1 MSKHGSLLRHQKII
15 TKLQTSKEVTFDEM
29 VFHLENQS
37 ELQDLDLVISQRT
50 FQRDI
55 KEIKSLYNVD
65 IRFDRSKKI
74 YFIEE
79 DEANS
84 DLRNRLLEAFDFIS
98 TLKMS
103 EDLTKFI
110 YFEKRKAHG
119 TKHFLGLLHAVRNRL
134 IIELSHQKFEYDE
147 PTIRLVEPYGLKES
161 MGRWYLL
168 AKEVGKDKVKTFGL
182 DRIVDFDITKK
193 HFSPP
198 EKYNANEDFKYCYG
212 VINLSEVKPQEIIL
226 SFEPFQGNYIK
237 SYRLHESQSVL
248 IDNEDELR
256 IRLFLIITDD
266 LVKEILS
273 YAENV
278 EVISPKSL
286 IKVVQNRHEE
296 AFKQYHIK

>member
-1 MSKHGSLLRHQKII
+1 MSKHETLLRHQKII
-15 TKLQTSKEVTFDEM
+15 NKLQTSKEVTFEEM

-37 ELQDLDLVISQRT
+37 ELQALDLVISQRT

-55 KEIKSLYNVD
+55 KEIRSLYNVD
-65 IRFDRSKKI
+65 IRFDRSKKV

-79 DEANS
+79 DEENS
-84 DLRNRLLEAFDFIS
+84 DLKNRLLEAFDFIS

-119 TKHFLGLLHAVRNRL
+119 TKHFLGLLHAVRNQL
-134 IIELSHQKFEYDE
+134 TIELSHQKFEYDE
-147 PTIRLVEPYGLKES
+147 PTKRFVEPYGLKES

-182 DRIVDFDITKK
+182 DRIVDFDITKRE
-193 HFSPP
+193 FTPP
-198 EKYNANEDFKYCYG
+198 ENYNANDDFKYCFG
-212 VINLSEVKPQEIIL
+212 VINSSDEKPQEIIL
-226 SFEPFQGNYIK
+226 SFHPFQGNYIK
-237 SYRLHESQSVL
+237 SYPLHKSQSVL
-248 IDNEDELR
+248 MDNEEELR

-273 YAENV
+273 YAERV
-278 EVISPKSL
+278 TVISPQKL
-286 IKVVQNRHEE
+286 IEEVQERHEE
-296 AFKQYHIK
+296 AFYQYQTK

>member
-1 MSKHGSLLRHQKII
+1 MSKHETLLRHQKII
-15 TKLQTSKEVTFDEM
+15 NKLQTSKEVTFDEM

-37 ELQDLDLVISQRT
+37 ELHEFDLVISQRT

-55 KEIKSLYNVD
+55 KEIKSLHNVN
-65 IRFDRSKKI
+65 IRFDRLKKV
-74 YFIEE
+74 YFIEADEE
-79 DEANS
+79 DS

-119 TKHFLGLLHAVRNRL
+119 TKHFLGLLHAVRNQF

-147 PTIRLVEPYGLKES
+147 PTNRLVEPYGLKES

-182 DRIVDFDITKK
+182 DRIVDFDITRR

-198 EKYNANEDFKYCYG
+198 ENYNANDDFKYCFG
-212 VINLSEVKPQEIIL
+212 VINSSDVKPQEIIL

-237 SYRLHESQSVL
+237 SYPLHKSQSV
-248 IDNEDELR
+248 ITDNEEELR

-273 YAENV
+273 YAERV
-278 EVISPKSL
+278 TVISPKSL
-286 IKVVQNRHEE
+286 IQDIQKRHED
-296 AFKQYHIK
+296 AFKQYQAK